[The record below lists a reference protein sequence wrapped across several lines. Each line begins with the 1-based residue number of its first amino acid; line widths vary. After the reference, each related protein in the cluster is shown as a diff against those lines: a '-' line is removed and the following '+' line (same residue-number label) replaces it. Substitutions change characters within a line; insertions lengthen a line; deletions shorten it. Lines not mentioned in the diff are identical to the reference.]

1 MLLGRSRVFTNQA
14 AAMTLRLDQLLNAL
28 DGFAERI
35 PLEDLLSRL
44 SDLDLQLP
52 DVAACLRFGEST
64 YQRNPLRL
72 GLAYHALVLCWRN
85 GQRSPIH
92 DHRGSSCAVRVLEG
106 VATETQFE
114 RSANGLI
121 YPTFSRELPAGSI
134 LGSQD
139 ADIHQMSNLQPAGA
153 NLVTLHV
160 YSPPL
165 LVMSKY
171 SLIDPWVTEFIDPV
185 HEFASGAGI

>member
-1 MLLGRSRVFTNQA
+1 MA
-14 AAMTLRLDQLLNAL
+14 LRLDEFMNLL
-28 DGFAERI
+28 DGYAARV
-35 PLEDLLSRL
+35 PLAALIARL
-44 SDLDLQLP
+44 GELEIQLP
-52 DVAACLRFGEST
+52 DVAACVRFGQST

-72 GLAYHALVLCWRN
+72 GSAYHALVLCWRN

-121 YPTFSRELPAGSI
+121 YPTCSRELREGSI

-139 ADIHQMSNLQPAGA
+139 ADIHQMSNLQGAGA
-153 NLVTLHV
+153 NLITLHV
-160 YSPPL
+160 
-165 LVMSKY
+165 
-171 SLIDPWVTEFIDPV
+171 
-185 HEFASGAGI
+185 